1 MPKKLL
7 SNPKLSLLNEFKA
20 KGEPA
25 KAAKIR
31 TKKKFH
37 QSVATIATVLH
48 KNSLPF
54 AVFLLS
60 FSRNFLT

>member
-1 MPKKLL
+1 MLQKLL
-7 SNPKLSLLNEFKA
+7 SNPKLYIFNEFKA
-20 KGEPA
+20 KGKPA

-48 KNSLPF
+48 KNSPF
-54 AVFLLS
+54 SFLLS
-60 FSRNFLT
+60 FSRDFLT

>member
-1 MPKKLL
+1 MPQKLL
-7 SNPKLSLLNEFKA
+7 SNPKLYLFNEFKA
-20 KGEPA
+20 KRKPA

-48 KNSLPF
+48 KNYSLP
-54 AVFLLS
+54 
-60 FSRNFLT
+60 